1 MQAKEQAL
9 EYIKEFFLV
18 TQEHIYKNT
27 VKTNIFSFLYDEWK
41 KRDYIH
47 LETTD
52 LLNIKKLNLSML
64 GMKFL
69 LDEFGY
75 LSTLEYF
82 NISGNCISELPE
94 TLWNLHNLKELY
106 LGSPVL
112 GGNNITKL
120 SANIKN
126 LKNLALLDISL
137 CDNLTT
143 LPKELLELNNLSY
156 LRLTQDNL
164 YNSDIVQTLKNQK
177 QCNILFEETLPP
189 IDNDIVEKI
198 DNSAKFRVI
207 DKPIYFSDAF
217 EAQEYAKKNIGATI
231 TRTSTNEHQVDEH
244 TPQSIL
250 QYLNKSIIAQDDAK
264 KEVALTL
271 YYHSLK
277 DRYQDTKQIQSS
289 APLMLIGP
297 TGTGKTFIVEQACEF
312 LSVLFIHVD
321 TSSMVSEGIV
331 GYNIGKLAADILKK
345 AELNTEK
352 AEHCVVFFDE
362 MDKLFHPDG
371 DQYGSEVS
379 HQLLRFIE
387 GTTIHI
393 PKQDADGV
401 DKYKLN
407 THKMQFILGGAF
419 QWIVD
424 KKELG
429 LDKSLGFLQD
439 DSPTAKGI
447 KRGITLEELYKEDV
461 PKELLGR
468 MHTIVN
474 LYPLTQEDYYKILTQ
489 SDKSPL
495 QEFIDKITFHGD
507 SVIVDEDVLQAV
519 AKYAVK
525 SDLGVRSLRQIL
537 KKLFNN
543 ALFLAPGAN
552 HKTHHIKYNK
562 EDFYE

>member
-1 MQAKEQAL
+1 MRAKEQAL

-18 TQEHIYKNT
+18 TQDHLYKDT
-27 VKTNIFSFLYDEWK
+27 VKNDFSLLYDEWE
-41 KRDYIH
+41 KRGYIH
-47 LETTD
+47 LKTTD
-52 LLNIKKLNLSML
+52 LLDIKKLNLSML

-75 LSTLEYF
+75 LSTLESF
-82 NISGNCISELPE
+82 NISGNLISELPE
-94 TLWNLHNLKELY
+94 SLWNLHNLKELY
-106 LGSPVL
+106 LGSPVF
-112 GGNNITKL
+112 GGNNITNL
-120 SANIKN
+120 SANIRN
-126 LKNLALLDISL
+126 LENLEILDISL

-143 LPKELLELNNLSY
+143 LPKELLQLENLSY

-164 YNSDIVQTLKNQK
+164 YNSDIVQILKTQNH
-177 QCNILFEETLPP
+177 CNVLLEETLPP
-189 IDNDIVEKI
+189 ISSALSKQM
-198 DNSAKFRVI
+198 NSAKFRVI
-207 DKPIYFSDAF
+207 DKPIYFSDAL
-217 EAQEYAKKNIGATI
+217 EAQEYAKKNLGVTI
-231 TRTSTNEHQVDEH
+231 TRTSPDEHQVTEH

-277 DRYQDTKQIQSS
+277 GRYKDAKQNQSS

-297 TGTGKTFIVEQACEF
+297 TGAGKTFIVQQACEF

-387 GTTIHI
+387 GTTINI

-424 KKELG
+424 KKESN

-439 DSPTAKGI
+439 NSPTAKET

-562 EDFYE
+562 ENFYE

>member
-1 MQAKEQAL
+1 MRAKEQAL

-18 TQEHIYKNT
+18 TQDHLYKDT
-27 VKTNIFSFLYDEWK
+27 VKNDFSLLYDEWE
-41 KRDYIH
+41 KRGYIH
-47 LETTD
+47 LKTTD
-52 LLNIKKLNLSML
+52 LLDIKKLNLSML

-75 LSTLEYF
+75 LSTLESF
-82 NISGNCISELPE
+82 NISGNLISELPE
-94 TLWNLHNLKELY
+94 SLWNLHNLKELY
-106 LGSPVL
+106 LGSPVF
-112 GGNNITKL
+112 GGNNITNL
-120 SANIKN
+120 SANIRN
-126 LKNLALLDISL
+126 LENLEILDISL

-143 LPKELLELNNLSY
+143 LPKELLQLENLSY

-164 YNSDIVQTLKNQK
+164 YNSDIVQILKTQNH
-177 QCNILFEETLPP
+177 CNVLLEETLPP
-189 IDNDIVEKI
+189 ISSALSKQM
-198 DNSAKFRVI
+198 NSAKFRVI
-207 DKPIYFSDAF
+207 DKPIYFSDAL
-217 EAQEYAKKNIGATI
+217 EAQEYAKKNLGVTI
-231 TRTSTNEHQVDEH
+231 TRTSPDEHQVTEH

-277 DRYQDTKQIQSS
+277 GRYKDAKQNQSS

-297 TGTGKTFIVEQACEF
+297 TGTGKTFIVQQACEF

-387 GTTIHI
+387 GTTINI

-424 KKELG
+424 KKESN

-439 DSPTAKGI
+439 NSPTAKKT

-562 EDFYE
+562 ENFYE

>member
-1 MQAKEQAL
+1 MRAKGQAL

-18 TQEHIYKNT
+18 TQDHLYKDT
-27 VKTNIFSFLYDEWK
+27 VKNDFSLLYDEWE
-41 KRDYIH
+41 KRGYIH
-47 LETTD
+47 LKTTD
-52 LLNIKKLNLSML
+52 LLDIKKLNLSML

-75 LSTLEYF
+75 LSTLESF
-82 NISGNCISELPE
+82 NISGNLISELPE
-94 TLWNLHNLKELY
+94 SLWNLHNLKELY
-106 LGSPVL
+106 LGSPVF
-112 GGNNITKL
+112 GGNNITNL
-120 SANIKN
+120 SANIRN
-126 LKNLALLDISL
+126 LENLEILDISL

-143 LPKELLELNNLSY
+143 LPKELLQLENLSY

-164 YNSDIVQTLKNQK
+164 YNSDIVQILKTQNH
-177 QCNILFEETLPP
+177 CNVLLEETLPP
-189 IDNDIVEKI
+189 ISSALSKQM
-198 DNSAKFRVI
+198 NSAKFRVI
-207 DKPIYFSDAF
+207 DKPIYFSDAL
-217 EAQEYAKKNIGATI
+217 EAQEYAKKNLGVTI
-231 TRTSTNEHQVDEH
+231 TRTSPDEHQVTEH

-277 DRYQDTKQIQSS
+277 GRYKDAKQNQSS

-297 TGTGKTFIVEQACEF
+297 TGTGKTFIVQQACEF

-387 GTTIHI
+387 GTTINI

-424 KKELG
+424 KKESN

-439 DSPTAKGI
+439 NSPTAKET